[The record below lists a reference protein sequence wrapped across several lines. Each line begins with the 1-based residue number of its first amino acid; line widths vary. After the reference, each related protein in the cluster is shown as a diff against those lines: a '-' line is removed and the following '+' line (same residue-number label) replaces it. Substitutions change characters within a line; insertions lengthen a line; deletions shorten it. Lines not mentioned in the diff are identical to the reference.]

1 MKILAIAVGLLA
13 ILAAILGYNVWR
25 AENDPVTT
33 IPGPLQTAQA
43 QLDSQLHEA
52 ESREPEIEKQ
62 YWDSPKQLRILINSH
77 QQRIQQLTG
86 NTQAGAILAHDR
98 EAVARLEKRIAELE
112 AERLAQVPRSE
123 PEQPSR
129 SRPPQAALGK
139 PAPPDQ
145 RP

>member
-52 ESREPEIEKQ
+52 ESREPQIEKQ

-98 EAVARLEKRIAELE
+98 AAVARLEKRIAELE
-112 AERLAQVPRSE
+112 VERLAQVPRSE